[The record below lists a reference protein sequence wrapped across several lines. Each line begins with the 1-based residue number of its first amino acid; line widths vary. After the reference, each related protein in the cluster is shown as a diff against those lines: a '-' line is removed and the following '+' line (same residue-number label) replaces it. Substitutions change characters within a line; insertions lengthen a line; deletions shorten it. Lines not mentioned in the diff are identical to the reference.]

1 MENLRQDIKLSLT
14 TNSLVSPADLDELVS
29 DNEEIDMN
37 QQEIENVDDGVLIQ
51 TETVELNQIK
61 LNLDN
66 QLNRQ

>member
-1 MENLRQDIKLSLT
+1 MKLSLT

-66 QLNRQ
+66 QLNR